1 MPGHV
6 RSQLLCCCVVF
17 LWTPFVNCLLIVFYF
32 SCMENS
38 CLVCFSLLPS
48 PGMVKNCGG
57 TWVIL
62 GHSERRHVFGETDEV
77 GR

>member
-1 MPGHV
+1 M
-6 RSQLLCCCVVF
+6 
-17 LWTPFVNCLLIVFYF
+17 
-32 SCMENS
+32 
-38 CLVCFSLLPS
+38 CFSLLPS

-77 GR
+77 GHCTEGLTFGMLGGVK